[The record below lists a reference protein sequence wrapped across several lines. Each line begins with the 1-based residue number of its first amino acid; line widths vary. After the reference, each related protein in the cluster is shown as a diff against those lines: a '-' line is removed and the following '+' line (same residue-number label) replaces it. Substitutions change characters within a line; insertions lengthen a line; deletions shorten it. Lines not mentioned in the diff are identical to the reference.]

1 MTDQPV
7 RIRTL
12 DQLDSD
18 LRQFLLDLGPMDFT
32 AGIEFNEAV
41 ARHYDHAQLFW
52 LVAELDQATVGV
64 MPVVS
69 RQRRGLVQL
78 ESSIEGTMAGPLLS
92 PDLPPDQALQVFN
105 QLLNTLA
112 DTLGGRSVLAAV
124 TLASPTLLELVDS
137 FSSSRW
143 ERQLFESGVVDCSQG
158 LEHVDRELWTRN
170 RRNERNRG
178 LKRGL
183 TLHAETDPAVLTDW
197 YPIYCEDAARW
208 AMATVPLALFEEL
221 MQRAPG
227 QVILNTARLEGEVV
241 GGHFGFVCRGRL
253 FTWQSGAR
261 ADLLRTLFLT
271 TVLYWQDISFACEQG
286 LSAVDF
292 GGSVGRDGLWDFK
305 RRCGAQPE
313 ARCQLLARSPLGQGV
328 RTLAGL
334 IKR

>member
-1 MTDQPV
+1 VTDQPV

-12 DQLDSD
+12 DQADAD

-41 ARHYDHAQLFW
+41 ACHYHHAQLSW
-52 LVAELDQATVGV
+52 LVAERDQTVVGA

-78 ESSIEGTMAGPLLS
+78 ESSIEGTVAGPLLS
-92 PDLPPDQALQVFN
+92 PALPTDQAHQVFS
-105 QLLNTLA
+105 QLLNALA
-112 DTLGGRSVLAAV
+112 DALGGRSVLAAV
-124 TLASPTLLELVDS
+124 TLSSPALLELVDG
-137 FSSSRW
+137 FISSRW
-143 ERQLFESGVVDCSQG
+143 QRQLFESGVVDCSQG

-183 TLHAETDPAVLTDW
+183 TLHTETDPTVLADW
-197 YPIYCEDAARW
+197 YPIYREDAARW
-208 AMATVPLALFEEL
+208 AMATVPLALFEDL
-221 MQRAPG
+221 IQRSPG
-227 QVILNTARLEGEVV
+227 QVVLNIARLEGEVV
-241 GGHFGFVCRGRL
+241 GGHFGFVCRDRL

-271 TVLYWQDISFACEQG
+271 TVLYWQDICFACERG

-328 RTLAGL
+328 QTLAGL